1 MRMNQPAQQIRP
13 RLASVTEM
21 IHRALF
27 SSLPGTTHRI
37 VRNQARTVMPKSL
50 KPARTACL
58 GPQVEY
64 LDSLSGP
71 DVLPRH
77 R

>member
-1 MRMNQPAQQIRP
+1 
-13 RLASVTEM
+13 
-21 IHRALF
+21 
-27 SSLPGTTHRI
+27 
-37 VRNQARTVMPKSL
+37 MPKYLAPTRMASHG
-50 KPARTACL
+50 T
-58 GPQVEY
+58 QVAY